1 MANHP
6 SSSTITLPYSDITLY
21 VPKSN
26 KRKRTY
32 EAPFNLRAKISS
44 ATNFSE
50 LKEHLREMTGSRD
63 LTPNTRKLC
72 ERLRDWIGEYCNLSC
87 EKLKSERAEDIE
99 TTATA
104 MQTWVERVHGKA
116 GLCQTI
122 IDYHQEMVHKRLVLD
137 FGDLL
142 AADWSDFKRKSMGTN
157 QKSSKGSKALKN
169 TWHGQERYDSQHVA
183 EMVLDEKEQKR
194 RYGAVLYPKGDSA
207 NGVLAEIAEAA
218 EKLGKEAEQIEWE
231 IVTYAERNSIAHNSI
246 EKDAMNGYLSKA
258 AFTLAK
264 SRQELKEML
273 LDQQER
279 LAWEHCMDA
288 FQQRWFASYDEA
300 DFRRYGVS
308 PYYTA
313 SELGKQAVDRRR
325 KREEDDPG
333 LEKNKN
339 ELKESYGK
347 REEKGGEQD

>member
-6 SSSTITLPYSDITLY
+6 SSSAITLPYSDITLN

-26 KRKRTY
+26 KRRRTY

-50 LKEHLREMTGSRD
+50 LKEHLREMTGSRN

-72 ERLRDWIGEYCNLSC
+72 ERLRGWIGEYCNLSC
-87 EKLKSERAEDIE
+87 EKLKSEKAADIE
-99 TTATA
+99 VTATA
-104 MQTWVERVHGKA
+104 MQSWVERGHGKA

-122 IDYHQEMVHKRLVLD
+122 IDYHQEMVYKRLLLD

-142 AADWSDFKRKSMGTN
+142 AADWSDFKRKTMEAN
-157 QKSSKGSKALKN
+157 RKSSNGSPALKN
-169 TWHGQERYDSQHVA
+169 TWHGQERYDCQHVA
-183 EMVLDEKEQKR
+183 EMVLEEREQKR
-194 RYGAVLYPKGDSA
+194 RYGAVLHPKGDSA

-218 EKLGKEAEQIEWE
+218 EKLGREAEQIEWE
-231 IVTYAERNSIAHNSI
+231 ILAYAERNSIAHTSI

-264 SRQELKEML
+264 SRQALKEMPF
-273 LDQQER
+273 DQQER
-279 LAWEHCMDA
+279 LVWEHCMDA
-288 FQQRWFASYDEA
+288 FQQRWFVTYDEA
-300 DFRRYGVS
+300 EFRIFGFPPCHTPS
-308 PYYTA
+308 D
-313 SELGKQAVDRRR
+313 LGKQATERRQ

-333 LEKNKN
+333 LEKSKV

-347 REEKGGEQD
+347 RKDKEGE